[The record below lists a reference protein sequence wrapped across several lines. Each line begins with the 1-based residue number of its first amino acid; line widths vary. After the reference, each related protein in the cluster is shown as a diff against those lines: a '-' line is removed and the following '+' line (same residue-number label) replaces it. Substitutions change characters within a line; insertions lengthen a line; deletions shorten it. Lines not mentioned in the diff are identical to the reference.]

1 MTMRQWEIRCKLQQ
15 QGKYF
20 VRTVEAL
27 YQHEANKI
35 FDAEMP
41 SDKTVNNILLC
52 KKGRYYKPTD
62 ATNRA
67 LNIISKKKFSRIFLC
82 I

>member
-1 MTMRQWEIRCKLQQ
+1 MTIRTWEIRYKLQQ

-20 VRTVEAL
+20 FRRVDAV

-41 SDKTVNNILLC
+41 NAIRCGSARSV
-52 KKGRYYKPTD
+52 
-62 ATNRA
+62 
-67 LNIISKKKFSRIFLC
+67 
-82 I
+82 

>member
-1 MTMRQWEIRCKLQQ
+1 MSMRKWEIRYKLQQ

-20 VRTVEAL
+20 FRTVEAV

-41 SDKTVNNILLC
+41 NAIRFGSARSL
-52 KKGRYYKPTD
+52 
-62 ATNRA
+62 
-67 LNIISKKKFSRIFLC
+67 
-82 I
+82 

>member
-1 MTMRQWEIRCKLQQ
+1 MKKREVRYKLQQ

-20 VRTVEAL
+20 FRIVEAL

-41 SDKTVNNILLC
+41 NAYRC
-52 KKGRYYKPTD
+52 G
-62 ATNRA
+62 AARA
-67 LNIISKKKFSRIFLC
+67 V
-82 I
+82 

>member
-1 MTMRQWEIRCKLQQ
+1 MTLRKWEIRYKLQQ

-20 VRTVEAL
+20 FRKVDAV

-41 SDKTVNNILLC
+41 NAIRCGSARSI
-52 KKGRYYKPTD
+52 
-62 ATNRA
+62 
-67 LNIISKKKFSRIFLC
+67 
-82 I
+82 

>member
-1 MTMRQWEIRCKLQQ
+1 MTMRKWEIRYKLQQ

-20 VRTVEAL
+20 FRTVEAL

-52 KKGRYYKPTD
+52 KKGRYYKTTD
-62 ATNRA
+62 VTNRA